1 MKKVIFQMN
10 QNLRMEIDYEGEL
23 IAILD
28 ELRKS
33 RNKSKLLKEEI
44 YKVKENKPS
53 LVDNSLKTWL
63 DELEKFKEN
72 LVQQILVQ

>member
-1 MKKVIFQMN
+1 
-10 QNLRMEIDYEGEL
+10 MEIDYEGEL